1 MASAELTPGLQAA
14 GQDGANHPLAGMIP
28 IAPAE
33 RCCSEEIEALLKD
46 YSSVIEDVIAPSF
59 QKDRITYWSSWPYN
73 KIPHKQVGKVHTVQQ
88 NKSFS
93 NEKFHHFLTKTEELV
108 EANLSLRLNVW

>member
-46 YSSVIEDVIAPSF
+46 YSSVIEDVIVP
-59 QKDRITYWSSWPYN
+59 KNVMYWALYWNSWPYN
-73 KIPHKQVGKVHTVQQ
+73 PKMPAKNQLGEVQRYQ
-88 NKSFS
+88 QLLEVIRNIVDRK
-93 NEKFHHFLTKTEELV
+93 
-108 EANLSLRLNVW
+108 